1 MNRLRSIIYIL
12 STLLL
17 FSCGNENPESQDNK
31 ELKYEQT
38 TEIEKEKAY
47 GEINKKEA
55 RKIDEYFT
63 NRFRKNLFNGT
74 VLYAK
79 NGTIIYNRAFGFENT
94 VKKTKLN
101 TCSSFQLASVSKP
114 ITALAILKLKE
125 QGEINY
131 EDQITNFFPNF
142 PYPGITIK
150 MLLTHRSGL
159 PNYMY
164 FADQFWINQEIPI
177 TNIDVINLMIKHK
190 PAAYFKPDLKY
201 NYSNTGYCILA
212 AVVEKISQMPFEQ
225 FAESQIFRPL
235 KMADTFI
242 YRKGN
247 KQLERCKV
255 KGYNANNTE
264 ADNSYQN
271 GVVGDKGVYSSA
283 EDLYKLDQALY
294 KNNFLNSKTLEEA
307 FRPLHKEIKVK
318 DNYGLG
324 WRIKSENKN
333 EKVVYHT
340 GWWKGFKTYF
350 IRDIKTK
357 KTIIVLNNSN
367 KGGFL
372 KVNQLRELF

>member
-1 MNRLRSIIYIL
+1 MALLYLQSTFKKTFKLNKVTHIIYLL

-17 FSCGNENPESQDNK
+17 LSCGNENSDSQENK
-31 ELKYEQT
+31 ELEQEKII
-38 TEIEKEKAY
+38 EIEKEKAF

-55 RKIDEYFT
+55 RKIDDYFS
-63 NRFRKNLFNGT
+63 NRFKKNLFNGT

-79 NGTIIYNRAFGFENT
+79 NGTIIYNKAFGFENT

-114 ITALAILKLKE
+114 ITALAVLKLKE
-125 QGEINY
+125 QGKINY
-131 EDQITNFFPNF
+131 EDKITKFFPNF

-164 FADQFWINQEIPI
+164 FADQLWINQEIPI

-190 PAAYFKPDLKY
+190 PAPYFKPDLKY

-212 AVVEKISQMPFEQ
+212 AIVEKICQLSFEE
-225 FAESQIFRPL
+225 FAENQIFRPL

-242 YRKGN
+242 YRKGK

-271 GVVGDKGVYSSA
+271 GVVGDKGVYSSV
-283 EDLYKLDQALY
+283 EDLYRLDQALY
-294 KNNFLNSKTLEEA
+294 NNNFLNAKTLEEA
-307 FRPLHKEIKVK
+307 FKP
-318 DNYGLG
+318 
-324 WRIKSENKN
+324 
-333 EKVVYHT
+333 
-340 GWWKGFKTYF
+340 
-350 IRDIKTK
+350 
-357 KTIIVLNNSN
+357 
-367 KGGFL
+367 
-372 KVNQLRELF
+372 

>member
-1 MNRLRSIIYIL
+1 MNRVTLLISIIL
-12 STLLL
+12 VSLLL
-17 FSCGNENPESQDNK
+17 SCGTEKQDKAEVVEELPIESPK
-31 ELKYEQT
+31 SKP
-38 TEIEKEKAY
+38 I
-47 GEINKKEA
+47 GEINKREA
-55 RKIDEYFT
+55 RKIDDFFC
-63 NRFRKNLFNGT
+63 NRFKKNLFNGT

-79 NGTIIYNRAFGFENT
+79 NGVVIYNKAFGYENT

-114 ITALAILKLKE
+114 ITAIAILKLKE
-125 QGEINY
+125 QGKINY
-131 EDQITNFFPNF
+131 SDEITKFFPNF

-164 FADQFWINQEIPI
+164 FADQLWNNQEIPI
-177 TNIDVINLMIKHK
+177 TNLDVINLMIRHK
-190 PAAYFKPDLKY
+190 PACYFKPDLKY

-212 AVVEKISQMPFEQ
+212 AIVEKTSNKSFEE
-225 FAESQIFRPL
+225 FADSQIFKPL
-235 KMADTFI
+235 GMSNTFI
-242 YRKGN
+242 YRKG
-247 KQLERCKV
+247 KGQLERCKV

-271 GVVGDKGVYSSA
+271 GVVGDKGVYSTV
-283 EDLYKLDQALY
+283 EDLFRLDQALY
-294 KNNFLNSKTLEEA
+294 KNTFLSSKTIEEA
-307 FRPLHKEIKVK
+307 YTPLNKEIRIK

-333 EKVVYHT
+333 EKVIYHT

-357 KTIIVLNNSN
+357 RTIIVLNNSN

-372 KVNQLRELF
+372 KVNDLRELF